1 MSSLVRINRIC
12 AWILLVLMVIF
23 IITGYSWYNHMSIIV
38 NPRQAARIHTALDP
52 VLVLFFLIHTVISAR
67 FTLMRHGLRG
77 RVVDLLLL
85 FIGLLSYLAT
95 LRVAL

>member
-1 MSSLVRINRIC
+1 MRINRIC

-23 IITGYSWYNHMSIIV
+23 IVTGYSWQNHMNIIIS
-38 NPRQAARIHTALDP
+38 PRQAAQIHTTLDP
-52 VLVLFFLIHTVISAR
+52 LLVLFFLIHTMISAR

-77 RVVDLLLL
+77 RATDLLLL
-85 FIGLLSYLAT
+85 CIGLLSYLAV

>member
-1 MSSLVRINRIC
+1 MSALVRINRIC

-23 IITGYSWYNHMSIIV
+23 IVTGYSWQNHMNIII
-38 NPRQAARIHTALDP
+38 NPRQAAQIHTTLDP
-52 VLVLFFLIHTVISAR
+52 VLVLFFLIHTMISAR

-77 RVVDLLLL
+77 RTVDLLLL
-85 FIGLLSYLAT
+85 CIGLLSYIAV